1 MDELRRWIANICFV
15 FGRIMAVIESKRI
28 FAIRFAT
35 CRITRNLPASGPL
48 LMICHN
54 RVAASQLIR
63 RSLHSSWYKQAP
75 THCLL
80 LRAIEAGVLFN
91 SIKKQP
97 THPGPFYG
105 PDGRL
110 FERLILPVVPHFRQL
125 YEHLHH
131 SIFLKKNQPGIST
144 NYGKQV
150 NMGNHRLFLSL
161 FYSFCTSS
169 ITSLFG
175 PSMRK

>member
-1 MDELRRWIANICFV
+1 
-15 FGRIMAVIESKRI
+15 
-28 FAIRFAT
+28 
-35 CRITRNLPASGPL
+35 
-48 LMICHN
+48 MICHN

-80 LRAIEAGVLFN
+80 LRAIEARVLLD

-144 NYGKQV
+144 NYGKQFTMLIDNWV
-150 NMGNHRLFLSL
+150 LGFEKNDGSQVLQEPFNIIPRTFWRILPCL
-161 FYSFCTSS
+161 YSVTYVY
-169 ITSLFG
+169 T
-175 PSMRK
+175 K